1 MVVPRT
7 VPNWV
12 GLSISSPNAR
22 LIHFFRIFLHP
33 FDITFNV
40 LRKSTSYFGCN
51 PRECF
56 DASYSATRLNAKT
69 VRARAQVMYIAR
81 KRDVFDEPLS
91 SDLSYIIL
99 QLTPSD
105 ESRRLE
111 TCDYEPV
118 SRWVVDTLLEAYETR
133 EAGAIAEFYRNLS
146 RKSWAATFRDCLFER
161 QVLTYL
167 KTNRN
172 LPIRGLSNPKT
183 TTWTYRGHNG
193 LFTFLDDQTAVDG
206 IKNAVETKTS
216 LHLVPSIPNFP

>member
-69 VRARAQVMYIAR
+69 VGARAQVMYIAR

-133 EAGAIAEFYRNLS
+133 EAGAIADLYRSLS
-146 RKSWAATFRDCLFER
+146 RQPWTATFRGYLFER
-161 QVLTYL
+161 QVLSYLNL

-172 LPIRGLSNPKT
+172 LNAPIRRLANSKT
-183 TTWTYRGHNG
+183 MTWTYRGHNG

-206 IKNAVETKTS
+206 IKN
-216 LHLVPSIPNFP
+216 HLRFRHRSPSRPPA